1 MYLGKQGLGFAMCQ
15 GLAKAGAD
23 IFNIGRREDDPEI
36 RGTIEKEGVKY
47 HYYRAD
53 LSIQL

>member
-1 MYLGKQGLGFAMCQ
+1 MLLGQIKALDLPMCQ

-36 RGTIEKEGVKY
+36 RGTIEKRRREIPL
-47 HYYRAD
+47 
-53 LSIQL
+53 LSC